1 MRHLLCLELV
11 LHRYSVLVFRDVDY
25 DWYLLALLPWA
36 EGGIWEKGE
45 VLQGNV
51 VCSNVNLF
59 ILHIG
64 RKVYGNPCELPVDL
78 IM

>member
-1 MRHLLCLELV
+1 MLDR
-11 LHRYSVLVFRDVDY
+11 R
-25 DWYLLALLPWA
+25 LLALLPWA

-51 VCSNVNLF
+51 ICNNVNLF

-64 RKVYGNPCELPVDL
+64 RKAYRNPCDLPVDL
-78 IM
+78 VM

>member
-1 MRHLLCLELV
+1 MFGVGPRQIQCGNVERCQLCLIR
-11 LHRYSVLVFRDVDY
+11 H
-25 DWYLLALLPWA
+25 LLALLPWA
-36 EGGIWEKGE
+36 EGGIWKKGE

-59 ILHIG
+59 IFHIG
-64 RKVYGNPCELPVDL
+64 RKAYRNPCDLPVDL